1 MVGACGE
8 SRKPKPFSP
17 EVTTS
22 IHKPIPSQS
31 EGAEC
36 FYLYQEFL
44 TAKEETHLKRSRDLA
59 RWRARSS
66 EVRDKH
72 KLPPLGETGSQ
83 PWTSRKGVN
92 LQGVADSERQ
102 LDHLNVCFAVHKQRN
117 PGVRHEDLIRE
128 LFCNP
133 SQCVARLPVHHGRL
147 PTITTSAEIYS
158 YEHDCILSGQA
169 HLRAMGWPTNVGP
182 MCTYSNHECR
192 TLAGEAFS
200 LPCLSTVLYAY
211 YLNPHAPWWHR
222 GKLNS
227 D

>member
-8 SRKPKPFSP
+8 SRKPFSP

-83 PWTSRKGVN
+83 PWTSRKDVK
-92 LQGVADSERQ
+92 LQGMADSERQ

-117 PGVRHEDLIRE
+117 PGVRHEDLIRD

-133 SQCVARLPVHHGRL
+133 SQCVARLPMQQGRL

-169 HLRAMGWPTNVGP
+169 HLRAMGWPSNVGT
-182 MCTYSNHECR
+182 CTYSNHECR

-200 LPCLSTVLYAY
+200 LPCLSAVLYAY
-211 YLNPHAPWWHR
+211 YLNPHAPWWR
-222 GKLNS
+222 DAGRE
-227 D
+227 